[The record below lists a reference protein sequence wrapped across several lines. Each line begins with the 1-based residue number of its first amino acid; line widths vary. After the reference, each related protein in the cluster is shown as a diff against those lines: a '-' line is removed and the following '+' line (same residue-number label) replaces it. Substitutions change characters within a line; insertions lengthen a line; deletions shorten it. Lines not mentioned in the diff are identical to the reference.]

1 MAAYAVPFDVRCR
14 ANLSSMSM
22 NKKTEQQEHHMP
34 PANLSRKLPSVRL
47 LAIAALV
54 AGASSAASAEEL
66 VGWAHPAVQAAFARD
81 TDHGINKY
89 EIAVNF
95 NTPIQYGNPDGWL
108 FRLQAE
114 ANMAAGTR
122 AAAPIAEPD
131 GVRPD
136 ADPACGKARRLL
148 RAVPG
153 GRRGLAPADAHVD
166 VRPAPLGTA
175 FQFGDM
181 VGFGVGFGK
190 NAATEVGMRFQHIS
204 NAGIKEP
211 NPGTNLYTGYVRY
224 RF

>member
-1 MAAYAVPFDVRCR
+1 
-14 ANLSSMSM
+14 
-22 NKKTEQQEHHMP
+22 MP

-114 ANMAAGTR
+114 ANMGYWDARSGTNRQNLTEFGVTPLFRIEKRGGSWVPFIEAGVG
-122 AAAPIAEPD
+122 P
-131 GVRPD
+131 
-136 ADPACGKARRLL
+136 RLL
-148 RAVPG
+148 SHTRTS
-153 GRRGLAPADAHVD
+153 DEHNFS
-166 VRPAPLGTA
+166 TA
-175 FQFGDM
+175 FQFSDM
-181 VGFGVGFGK
+181 IGVGVAFGSK
-190 NAATEVGMRFQHIS
+190 QQFQMGYRFEHLS
-204 NAGIKEP
+204 NASIKRP
-211 NPGTNLYTGYVRY
+211 NPGTDLNELYLRY
-224 RF
+224 TF